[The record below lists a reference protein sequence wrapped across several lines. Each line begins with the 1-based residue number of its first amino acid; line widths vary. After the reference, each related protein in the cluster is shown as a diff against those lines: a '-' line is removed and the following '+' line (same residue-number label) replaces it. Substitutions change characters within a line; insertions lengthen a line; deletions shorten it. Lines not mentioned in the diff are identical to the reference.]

1 MQKEYNDLK
10 RKYERQAQVLQAI
23 ADSGCI
29 TMIPLAERID
39 IYERLSDQY
48 GANVLLDA
56 LSISKGSF
64 YNRIKKNRVPTYYE
78 TRHDEFTKWFT
89 GSLTRAINAIVRIK
103 YWLFFNLGVLGHRR
117 NTYWRLCTKRDLS
130 ASPRM
135 QKELQGSH
143 KEERDCKT
151 AIRGFPS

>member
-117 NTYWRLCTKRDLS
+117 NTY
-130 ASPRM
+130 
-135 QKELQGSH
+135 
-143 KEERDCKT
+143 
-151 AIRGFPS
+151 